1 MRFKNVLWD
10 WNGTIIN
17 DTQLCLDIVNTTL
30 QNHTGR
36 ILGIKEYKDVFGL
49 PISEYYLKIGVDF
62 NKESYA
68 DLTKSFI
75 TQYESRVQEL
85 SIHEGVRDIFEL
97 FQHNGI
103 KQHILTAAH
112 VDVVHPKLKHFE
124 ISGYFDQIVG
134 LDNHAAV
141 SKVEQG
147 IELMTKMNF
156 NRETT
161 VLLGDTDHDYDVA
174 QAMGIHSI
182 MVANGHQSK
191 ERLFGH
197 AKKAVAVINNIKE
210 INPFIYE

>member
-36 ILGIKEYKDVFGL
+36 VLKIDEYKNAFGL

-62 NKESYA
+62 KKESYA

-75 TQYESRVQEL
+75 AQYESRVKEL
-85 SIHEGVRDIFEL
+85 RIHDGIRDVFDL
-97 FQHNGI
+97 FHQNGI

-112 VDVVHPKLKHFE
+112 IDVVHPKLKHFG

-147 IELMTKMNF
+147 INLMSKMKF
-156 NRETT
+156 DKETT

-174 QAMGIHSI
+174 RAMGIHSI
-182 MVANGHQSK
+182 MVANGHQSRA
-191 ERLFGH
+191 RLTAH
-197 AKKAVAVINNIKE
+197 AKEALAVINNIKE
-210 INPFIYE
+210 INQYIYQ